1 MSISANLK
9 ELRNELPDNVT
20 LVAISKTHP
29 PEVVLEAYKAR
40 QRIFGENKVQELV
53 AKQEVLPSDIE
64 WHMVGHLQTNKVKYI
79 APFVSLIHSVDSFK
93 LLKEINKH
101 AKKQERI
108 IPCLL
113 QMHIAEEDTKFG
125 LDKEELSEILETEQF
140 RTFENVQVVGLMGM
154 ATFTDD
160 TDQVK
165 REFRG
170 LKKLFDDVKKKYFP
184 SNSSFT
190 FLSMGMSGDY
200 SLAVTEGSNMVR
212 VGSRIFGARNY
223 GTN

>member
-1 MSISANLK
+1 
-9 ELRNELPDNVT
+9 
-20 LVAISKTHP
+20 
-29 PEVVLEAYKAR
+29 
-40 QRIFGENKVQELV
+40 
-53 AKQEVLPSDIE
+53 
-64 WHMVGHLQTNKVKYI
+64 
-79 APFVSLIHSVDSFK
+79 PFVSLIHSVDSFK
-93 LLKEINKH
+93 LLKEINKQ

-125 LDKEELSEILETEQF
+125 LDKEELSEILESEQF
-140 RTFENVQVVGLMGM
+140 RTFGNVQVVGLMGM

-184 SNSSFT
+184 SNSNFT

-200 SLAVTEGSNMVR
+200 NLAVTEGSNMVR